1 MAGRRRS
8 RRTQKKYV
16 AGPTAASIL
25 LTLLVG
31 VATASFAFYVTR
43 TLATTLIAPY
53 EKEL

>member
-1 MAGRRRS
+1 
-8 RRTQKKYV
+8 
-16 AGPTAASIL
+16 
-25 LTLLVG
+25 LLVG